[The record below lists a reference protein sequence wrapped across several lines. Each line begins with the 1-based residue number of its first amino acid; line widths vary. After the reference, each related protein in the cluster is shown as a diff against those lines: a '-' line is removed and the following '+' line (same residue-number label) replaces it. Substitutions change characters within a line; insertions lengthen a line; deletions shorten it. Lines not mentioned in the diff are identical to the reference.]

1 MSIIKKG
8 HFIRKTIGE
17 KQFKVDSFVDEGK
30 KFITEEVYNTNGEY
44 LLVIKNVDTCR
55 VTLDSETTDH
65 IIIKALTGT
74 YIVPKQGLIDDQYG
88 EIFIDKGACVEF
100 YSLENQWFI
109 VSSDGLKLDEN

>member
-1 MSIIKKG
+1 
-8 HFIRKTIGE
+8 
-17 KQFKVDSFVDEGK
+17 
-30 KFITEEVYNTNGEY
+30 
-44 LLVIKNVDTCR
+44 VIKNVDTCR